1 MDFTSEVK
9 WNEIKSSHKNLWG
22 CWCFSMNLLSSLFS
36 VKTRFSCFF
45 LFLLLVF
52 SELSVFCFFIIMCY
66 VEPYRLEQMCM
77 FGVTDVD
84 ETNICNQ
91 CFEDGRKKAKLESRE
106 NKNVQDIQNARMND
120 AIRSNQRSFRY
131 RHRTMASGSSVMIF
145 MVAHFSTYIF
155 CC

>member
-91 CFEDGRKKAKLESRE
+91 CFEDGRKKESWKAEKIKMCKISRMPE
-106 NKNVQDIQNARMND
+106 WTMQFDRTSALFAIDTEQWHQVQV
-120 AIRSNQRSFRY
+120 SWFLW
-131 RHRTMASGSSVMIF
+131 
-145 MVAHFSTYIF
+145 
-155 CC
+155 